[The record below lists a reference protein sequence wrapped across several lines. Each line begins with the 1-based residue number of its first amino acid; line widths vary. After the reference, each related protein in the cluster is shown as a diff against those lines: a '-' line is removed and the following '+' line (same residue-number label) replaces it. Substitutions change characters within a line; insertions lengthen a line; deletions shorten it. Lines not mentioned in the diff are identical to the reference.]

1 MSWELIQQKAK
12 QQVDECIL
20 IAKNI
25 ILQKYGKTFKEI
37 YHIIDPSIAALYCA
51 HESKGKPWVK
61 TSYPEI
67 GLFMLT
73 GKYKLDDEIGR
84 FNVFPLDP
92 KSNIWGAQKSFEEG
106 IRVVGNHLTNAGYNE
121 FRKLFIGDQITLLLL
136 PRAIGY
142 GCTKTLLKRS
152 FKAKFKNRPIIAI
165 TEYLSKD
172 PNVTC
177 GVQESDVVKLR
188 FLWCSTMILRADEV
202 GISEPLKEKELKSV
216 VRRPDDIIA
225 LPEDWYTNTRSY
237 ILAAKRKGYQETGS
251 WWEE

>member
-1 MSWELIQQKAK
+1 MSWSDVQQQAK
-12 QQVDECIL
+12 KQVDECIEN
-20 IAKNI
+20 AKKVV
-25 ILQKYGKTFKEI
+25 LVKHGKTLRELDA
-37 YHIIDPSIAALYCA
+37 IIDPAIMAEYIW
-51 HESKGKPWVK
+51 HESFDKPYAETK
-61 TSYPEI
+61 YPEF
-67 GLFMLT
+67 GQTCLT

-152 FKAKFKNRPIIAI
+152 FKAKFKSRPIIAI

-172 PNVTC
+172 PNITC

-188 FLWCSTMILRADEV
+188 FLWCSTMVLRAEEV
-202 GISEPLKEKELKSV
+202 GISEPLREKELKSV
-216 VRRPDDIIA
+216 IRRPDNIVP

-237 ILAAKRKGYQETGS
+237 ISAAKRKGYQETGS